1 MKINNKDVIIF
12 LNGFDEVQRAVAP
25 LLGTPGSPRSLGTFS
40 ADPTPAGT
48 EAKVEPSAEK
58 CCHSCAIGSNDLSR
72 RGHYVAHGPL
82 LCINIP
88 FLHHRTS
95 NRFVDNCAR

>member
-58 CCHSCAIGSNDLSR
+58 
-72 RGHYVAHGPL
+72 
-82 LCINIP
+82 
-88 FLHHRTS
+88 
-95 NRFVDNCAR
+95 